1 MRNGKDPDIK
11 PIRKKVDNM
20 PIDYKKYPPF
30 WIIIRAKI
38 LARAGNCCELCGAP
52 NYKPH
57 WKTGSR
63 VVLTIA
69 HIDQDI
75 NNNEDWNLL
84 ALCQRCH
91 LKIDLPY
98 KIKKR
103 KKGGE

>member
-1 MRNGKDPDIK
+1 
-11 PIRKKVDNM
+11 M
-20 PIDYKKYPPF
+20 PVDYKKYSPF
-30 WIIIRAKI
+30 WVIIRAKI

-52 NYKPH
+52 NYKLH
-57 WKTGSR
+57 WKTGSK

-69 HIDQDI
+69 HIDQDK

-103 KKGGE
+103 KIIIMRKGGKII

>member
-1 MRNGKDPDIK
+1 MKNGKNPDIK
-11 PIRKKVDNM
+11 LIRGKVDNM
-20 PIDYKKYPPF
+20 PIDYKKYSPF

-57 WKTGSR
+57 WKTGSK

-69 HIDQDI
+69 HIDQDK
-75 NNNEDWNLL
+75 NNNKDWNLL

-103 KKGGE
+103 KGVK